1 MGILFQQHPSIHGA
15 CSLWLLQLDQPLY
28 FRLRHQNILYSLYTI
43 RNQRTQSFVRD
54 QDVQSPG
61 RTQLGETGN
70 VTHKTQ
76 HKMAGHRD
84 TRIWRKRASLWH
96 SDLEKAMLLVIVG
109 YYSWYGETFQDHKND
124 KDLYLKCQ
132 VVPLEESFIVL
143 SRALSALLKRG
154 VSLTFFSTVK
164 RRYFLTVCN
173 IYVNTERDYISM
185 SICLHCIQLHSS
197 YAFMWKWVYAIWDTA
212 HVLN

>member
-1 MGILFQQHPSIHGA
+1 MGILFKQQPSIHGA
-15 CSLWLLQLDQPLY
+15 CSLWLLKLNQPLY

-70 VTHKTQ
+70 VAHKTQ

-84 TRIWRKRASLWH
+84 TRIWRNRASLWH

-109 YYSWYGETFQDHKND
+109 NYSWYGETFQDHKND

-132 VVPLEESFIVL
+132 VVPLEEMCIVL

-154 VSLTFFSTVK
+154 ICLTFFSTVK

-173 IYVNTERDYISM
+173 IYVNIEREYISM
-185 SICLHCIQLHSS
+185 SICVSIAFSYILH
-197 YAFMWKWVYAIWDTA
+197 AFMWKWV
-212 HVLN
+212 